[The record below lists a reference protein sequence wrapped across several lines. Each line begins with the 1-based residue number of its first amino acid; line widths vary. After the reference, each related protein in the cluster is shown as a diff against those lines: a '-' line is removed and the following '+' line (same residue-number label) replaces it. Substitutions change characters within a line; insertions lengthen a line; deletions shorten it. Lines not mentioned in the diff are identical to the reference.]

1 MMKITVWEL
10 PSCVQCMQT
19 KREFDKRGIIYRT
32 KRLDKSPKAVERFL
46 EMGLTAAPIV
56 ETDDRRWSGFRLNRI
71 TSLESHLKTE
81 RMRGISVPL
90 EPIKQ
95 VADEVDDEPTPEEI
109 VATVKQVRKE
119 MATERA
125 KGEQK

>member
-1 MMKITVWEL
+1 MMKITLWVK
-10 PSCVQCMQT
+10 PSCVQCDQT
-19 KREFDKRGIIYRT
+19 KREFDKRGIVYQV
-32 KRLDKSPKAVERFL
+32 KRLDKSAKAVERFI
-46 EMGLTAAPIV
+46 EMGLTSAPIV

-95 VADEVDDEPTPEEI
+95 IADEVEDE
-109 VATVKQVRKE
+109 
-119 MATERA
+119 
-125 KGEQK
+125 